1 MDIMKEKRQKN
12 KNKKTFRRFPAV
24 RRVMFFALLALFS
37 LSAAHRAQA
46 KIYININN
54 PNRKVPIAISPL
66 SGLGGGEISKVVQE
80 DLDYTGLFLFLNAKG
95 FTEAPYQPF
104 NREDWLPAGVS
115 FVLKGT
121 VNYTPEGEFQVSA
134 TLYDVGSGNPVLSK
148 TYSAPEDL
156 LRPLS
161 HSMAED
167 IYQALTGLK
176 GPFTSRLAF
185 ITTKR
190 GRKDIVVSD
199 WDTRRMRFLGLNEAI
214 LLPPRWSRD
223 GGALLYTAERHRAW
237 GIYKIDL
244 AQARETAV
252 FRASGTNL
260 AGDIDSAGDVVF
272 SSSFKGSPNLYEK
285 LGNGKLVRLTKS
297 VGIDVSPA
305 FSPDGKKIAFVSDR
319 SGNAQIYIMDSDG
332 YNISR
337 VTFRGD
343 YNTSPAWSPDGK
355 RIVFVGRYNG
365 ISQIFTVKT
374 DGSDQMLLTDEG
386 VNDQPCF
393 SPDGSLIAFTSN
405 RDGRREIYVMQA
417 NGKNQKRLS
426 PPGMTAYGPRWSF
439 Q

>member
-1 MDIMKEKRQKN
+1 MKEKSQK
-12 KNKKTFRRFPAV
+12 KKKTFRRYPLIQGAI
-24 RRVMFFALLALFS
+24 FFTLFAMLS
-37 LSAAHRAQA
+37 LFCARMARAM
-46 KIYININN
+46 IYVNINN

-66 SGLGGGEISKVVQE
+66 SGLGGTEISKVVQE
-80 DLDYTGLFLFLNAKG
+80 DLDYTGLFLFLDKKG

-104 NREDWLPAGVS
+104 NRADWQPAGVF

-134 TLYDVGSGNPVLSK
+134 TLYDVESGAAILSK

-199 WDTRRMRFLGLNEAI
+199 WDTRRMRFLGLNETI

-223 GGALLYTAERHRAW
+223 GGTLLYTAERHRAW
-237 GIYKIDL
+237 GIYKINL
-244 AQARETAV
+244 AGARETAV
-252 FRASGTNL
+252 FRAGGTNL
-260 AGDIDSAGDVVF
+260 AGDIDAAGDVVF

-297 VGIDVSPA
+297 LGIDVSPA

-337 VTFRGD
+337 VTFQGN

-355 RIVFVGRYNG
+355 RIVFVGRYDG

-374 DGSDQMLLTDEG
+374 DGSDQMLLTDAG